1 MKTGNPPHGDPAEGW
16 GDRNMEP
23 SEGKVTEPLNSGD
36 ISTRLARIA
45 ELARNH
51 PDRAF
56 RSLHHAIDV
65 EWLRE
70 AYRRTR
76 KGGAMGVDG
85 QGAKDFAMNLEANLQ
100 SLLDRFRTGAYRAP
114 PVRRVHITKADGRST
129 RPIGIPTFEDKV
141 LQRAVAMLL
150 EAIYETEFHPGSFGF
165 RPGRNAHD
173 ALESL
178 RNGLMSMRGG
188 WVLEVDIK
196 SFFDTLDHGA
206 LRQFLDRRVTD
217 GVVRRAIDKWSKAG
231 VLDGGELT
239 HPDQGTPQGGVISP
253 LLANI
258 YLHEVLDRWFESDL
272 KPRLRGRSFLVR
284 YADDFVLVF
293 EREDDARKAYDVL
306 PKRFGKYG
314 LTLHP
319 DKTRLVRH
327 TRPSYRDDDPGEGPG
342 SFELLGFNHHWER
355 SLKGYWVIKRT
366 TMRSRFTRAIRAVRQ
381 WCRLNRH
388 RPIAE
393 QSHALGKKLQ
403 GHYGYYGI
411 TGNFEALARF
421 MREVEKAW
429 HKWLSRRS
437 QRSYIPWP
445 DFARIL
451 KRHPLP
457 RPRVVHSHLAARPA
471 NP

>member
-1 MKTGNPPHGDPAEGW
+1 M
-16 GDRNMEP
+16 
-23 SEGKVTEPLNSGD
+23 SEPLNLGD

-56 RSLHHAIDV
+56 RSLHHAIDID
-65 EWLRE
+65 WLRE

-76 KGGAMGVDG
+76 KDGATGVDG
-85 QGAKDFAMNLEANLQ
+85 QRAADFAMDLEGNLQ
-100 SLLDRFRTGAYRAP
+100 NLLGQFRTGAYRAP

-141 LQRAVAMLL
+141 LQRALAMLV
-150 EAIYETEFHPGSFGF
+150 EAIYEPEFHPGSFGF

-206 LRQFLDRRVTD
+206 LRQFLDRRLTD
-217 GVVRRAIDKWSKAG
+217 GVLRRAIDKWLKAG
-231 VLDGGELT
+231 VLEGRELSR
-239 HPDQGTPQGGVISP
+239 PEQGTPQGGVISP

-258 YLHEVLDRWFESDL
+258 YLHEVLDRWFEADV
-272 KPRLRGRSFLVR
+272 KPRLKGQAFLVR
-284 YADDFVLVF
+284 YADDFVIAF
-293 EREDDARKAYDVL
+293 AREDDARKVLDVL

-319 DKTRLVRH
+319 DKTRLVNF
-327 TRPSYRDDDPGEGPG
+327 TRPSYRDDDPGEGPS
-342 SFELLGFNHHWER
+342 SFELLGFNHHWGR
-355 SLKGYWVIKRT
+355 SLKGYWVVKRT

-388 RPIAE
+388 RPVPE
-393 QSHALGKKLQ
+393 QCNALGQKLR
-403 GHYGYYGI
+403 GHYGYFGI
-411 TGNFEALARF
+411 IGNFEALARF
-421 MREVEKAW
+421 AREVEKAW
-429 HKWLSRRS
+429 HKWLCRRS

-445 DFARIL
+445 RFAKLL

-457 RPRVVHSHLAARPA
+457 RPRIVHGHPAARSA

>member
-1 MKTGNPPHGDPAEGW
+1 
-16 GDRNMEP
+16 MEP
-23 SEGKVTEPLNSGD
+23 SEGKVSEPLNSGD

-56 RSLHHAIDV
+56 RSLHHAIDID
-65 EWLRE
+65 WLGE

-76 KGGAMGVDG
+76 KDGATGVDG
-85 QGAKDFAMNLEANLQ
+85 QRAADFAMDLEGNLQ

-141 LQRAVAMLL
+141 LQRAVAMLV

-165 RPGRNAHD
+165 RPGRSAHD

-206 LRQFLDRRVTD
+206 LRLFLDRRVTD
-217 GVVRRAIDKWSKAG
+217 GAVRRAIDKWLKAG
-231 VLDGGELT
+231 VLEGEELSR
-239 HPDQGTPQGGVISP
+239 PELGTPQGGVISP

-258 YLHEVLDRWFESDL
+258 YLHEVLDRWFEADVR
-272 KPRLRGRSFLVR
+272 PRLRGQAFLVR
-284 YADDFVLVF
+284 YADDFVIAF
-293 EREDDARKAYDVL
+293 AREDDARKVLDVL
-306 PKRFGKYG
+306 PKRLGKYG

-319 DKTRLVRH
+319 DKTRLVNF

-355 SLKGYWVIKRT
+355 SLKGYWVVKRT
-366 TMRSRFTRAIRAVRQ
+366 TMRSRFTRAIRAARQ

-388 RPIAE
+388 RPVPE
-393 QSHALGKKLQ
+393 QCKALGQKLR
-403 GHYGYYGI
+403 GHYSYFGI
-411 TGNFEALARF
+411 IGNFEALARF
-421 MREVEKAW
+421 AREVEKAW
-429 HKWLSRRS
+429 HKWLCRRS

-445 DFARIL
+445 QFANLL

-457 RPRVVHSHLAARPA
+457 RPRIVHSRPA
-471 NP
+471 AQSANP

>member
-1 MKTGNPPHGDPAEGW
+1 M
-16 GDRNMEP
+16 
-23 SEGKVTEPLNSGD
+23 SEPLNSGD

-56 RSLHHAIDV
+56 RSLHHAIDID
-65 EWLRE
+65 WLRE

-76 KGGAMGVDG
+76 KDGATGVDG
-85 QGAKDFAMNLEANLQ
+85 QRAADFAMDLEGNLQ
-100 SLLDRFRTGAYRAP
+100 NLLGQFRTGAYRAP

-141 LQRAVAMLL
+141 LQRALAMLV
-150 EAIYETEFHPGSFGF
+150 EAICEPEFHPGSFGF

-196 SFFDTLDHGA
+196 SFFDTLDHGV
-206 LRQFLDRRVTD
+206 LRQFLDRRLTD
-217 GVVRRAIDKWSKAG
+217 GVLRRAIDKWLKAG
-231 VLDGGELT
+231 VLEGRELSR
-239 HPDQGTPQGGVISP
+239 PEQGTPQGGVISP

-258 YLHEVLDRWFESDL
+258 YLHEVLDRWFEADV
-272 KPRLRGRSFLVR
+272 KPRLKGQAFLVR
-284 YADDFVLVF
+284 YADDFVIAF
-293 EREDDARKAYDVL
+293 AREDDARKVLDVL

-319 DKTRLVRH
+319 DKTRLVNF
-327 TRPSYRDDDPGEGPG
+327 TRPSYRDDDPGEGPS
-342 SFELLGFNHHWER
+342 SFELLGFNHHWGR
-355 SLKGYWVIKRT
+355 SLKGYWVVKRT

-388 RPIAE
+388 RPVPE
-393 QSHALGKKLQ
+393 QCNALGQKLR
-403 GHYGYYGI
+403 GHYGYFGI
-411 TGNFEALARF
+411 IGNFEALARF
-421 MREVEKAW
+421 AREVEKAW
-429 HKWLSRRS
+429 HKWLCRRS

-445 DFARIL
+445 RFAKLL

-457 RPRVVHSHLAARPA
+457 RPRIVHGHPAARSA